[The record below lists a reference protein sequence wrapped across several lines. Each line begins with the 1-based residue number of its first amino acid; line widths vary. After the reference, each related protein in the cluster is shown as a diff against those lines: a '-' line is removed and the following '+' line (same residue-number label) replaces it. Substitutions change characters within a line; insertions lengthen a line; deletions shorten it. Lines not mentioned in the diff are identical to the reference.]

1 MSTRFI
7 DPAPSTAAIAGHPL
21 HPALITFPIAFLV
34 GALVTDV
41 VYWVMRTAFWAEF
54 SVWLIGAGVAMGVI
68 AAILG
73 LIDFLTVERA
83 RKHSAGWIHL
93 IGNLVAMI
101 IATISLLLRW
111 GNPAAPILPTGLIL
125 SAITG
130 AVLGVTGWFGGELVF
145 RYLVGV
151 SGPTNG

>member
-7 DPAPSTAAIAGHPL
+7 DPAPSTAAIADHPL
-21 HPALITFPIAFLV
+21 HPAMITFPIAFLV

-41 VYWVMRTAFWAEF
+41 VYWITRAALWAEF
-54 SVWLIGAGVAMGVI
+54 SAWLIGACVAMGVM
-68 AAILG
+68 AAVLG
-73 LIDFLTVERA
+73 LIDFLTIDRA

-111 GNPAAPILPTGLIL
+111 GDPVPVVLPTGLIL

-151 SGPTNG
+151 SGPTSR